1 VAIGLE
7 MYLTYAEFN
16 RGIAAT
22 GEEFQRELA
31 KYRREDIVRFCI
43 FSNNAI
49 YGLGPDPSMTAHDE
63 VVRNACPHEMLPVA
77 VAAKLRTRPL
87 FERQHILFVAKRAF
101 QICTAD
107 GAPLLQGWSLA
118 RLFLMANDQNIDHA
132 VNQLRIEKKDTLSL
146 LGNFIPVVEANRLFP
161 FQFKFTRPL
170 LILNKIFPA
179 YKDSPWYDLRK
190 LFVEATGMAPED
202 YFGLIFAAF
211 TACSRF
217 KFEDILRSPDSLGI
231 TPDFIIAPKIPRSE
245 VERFLNDISSDADEY
260 QVALKTFDRGLFDF
274 TVFKDK
280 PMFRMGDRVYPIDL
294 HFLGARCESALY
306 WKCLERLSGK
316 DKDDFRSFWGGLFQ
330 KYINWVLSQG
340 VDGNR
345 NKFMAGPTF
354 EKSMEEIADGVVVCG
369 SSAVLMEYK
378 GGLFA
383 ASAKYDGDLESL
395 KTDLEKKFVR
405 TSKSR
410 KGVLQL
416 INSIEKIFPAKRPV
430 DGVDFSQVTKI
441 YPVLVIHDDIG
452 GAWMMNTYLNEIFK
466 ALSGGKFQHLRN
478 ANGSKVTVTP
488 LFCITADHL
497 EIISESLD
505 EHRFVDIL
513 DARYRADKQ
522 LRMAFLTGGNSVM
535 GDKALRIPQFFNDEM
550 RAFTD
555 QLKAR
560 FDSGNME

>member
-1 VAIGLE
+1 MAIGLE

-22 GEEFQRELA
+22 AEEFQRELA

-43 FSNNAI
+43 FANNAI
-49 YGLGPDPSMTAHDE
+49 YGLGPDPSMAAHDE
-63 VVRNACPHEMLPVA
+63 VVRNACPLETLPVE
-77 VAAKLRTRPL
+77 VAAKLRKRPL
-87 FERQHILFVAKRAF
+87 FERQHLLFVAKRAL
-101 QICTAD
+101 QICKTD

-118 RLFLMANDQNIDHA
+118 RLFLMANDQNIDHP
-132 VNQLRIEKKDTLSL
+132 VNRLSVEKKDTLSL
-146 LGNFIPVVEANRLFP
+146 LANFIPVVEANRLFT

-170 LILNKIFPA
+170 LILNKILPMCGDAAPFA
-179 YKDSPWYDLRK
+179 LRK
-190 LFVEATGMAPED
+190 LFAEATGMAPED

-211 TACSRF
+211 TACSSF
-217 KFEDILRSPDSLGI
+217 KFGDLERLQESLGI
-231 TPDFIIAPKIPRSE
+231 TPDFIVAPKIPRSE
-245 VERFLNDISSDADEY
+245 IERFLLDISSDADGYE
-260 QVALKTFDRGLFDF
+260 QALKSFDRGLFDF
-274 TVFKDK
+274 TVFKEK
-280 PMFRMGDRVYPIDL
+280 PMFRNGERFYPVDL

-306 WKCLERLSGK
+306 WKCLERLAGK
-316 DKDDFRSFWGGLFQ
+316 DGDRFRSFWGDLFQ
-330 KYINWVLSQG
+330 DYLDWVLNRG

-345 NKFMAGPTF
+345 NKFFAGPKF
-354 EKSMEEIADGVVVCG
+354 EKSMEEVSDGVVVCG

-395 KTDLEKKFVR
+395 KTDLEKKFVG
-405 TSKSR
+405 TSKAR

-416 INSIEKIFPAKRPV
+416 INSIEEMFSAKRPV

-452 GAWMMNTYLNEIFK
+452 GAWMMNTYLNERFK
-466 ALSGGKFQHLRN
+466 ALSGGKFRHLRN

-497 EIISESLD
+497 EIISESLG

-522 LRMAFLTGGNSVM
+522 LRMAFLTGGNSVI
-535 GDKALRIPQFFNDEM
+535 GDKALRIPGFFNDEM

-560 FDSGNME
+560 FDSGE